1 MVDVA
6 ESEILLPITL
16 PPGFD
21 SEPCINTLERLMKLN
36 ASIIYL
42 AHFGVTNKVQENLRL
57 AVDKLKVW
65 YDILTD
71 TVPVSIA
78 GYIEYYQGKHEV
90 ELNKR
95 GESESNHG

>member
-6 ESEILLPITL
+6 EVAEKEILLPVTP

-21 SEPCINTLERLMKLN
+21 SELCINTLERLMKLN
-36 ASIIYL
+36 ASVIYF

-65 YDILTD
+65 YDVLTD
-71 TVPVSIA
+71 TILMSVA
-78 GYIEYYQGKHEV
+78 GYIDYYQEKHEA
-90 ELNKR
+90 ELSKGGR
-95 GESESNHG
+95 